1 MFGSSVAISS
11 LLIFNNKFIGLT
23 NHLTPVYPFWTFGYQ
38 HKVIRKYKF
47 IKLQLIIAVVPLAF
61 SIISL
66 VDYFM
71 KFMNDIA
78 DLVFECLFDAISIY
92 FGILLLLSLVRYR
105 KTISGHT
112 NISLIVTILSSLFFV
127 DILIIHIYNW
137 VIHILKY
144 VQIIHNIELFDD
156 IIGYYGLVIAFIE
169 NIIITVLLI

>member
-1 MFGSSVAISS
+1 
-11 LLIFNNKFIGLT
+11 
-23 NHLTPVYPFWTFGYQ
+23 
-38 HKVIRKYKF
+38 
-47 IKLQLIIAVVPLAF
+47 
-61 SIISL
+61 
-66 VDYFM
+66 
-71 KFMNDIA
+71 MNDIA